1 MGKTIVEELE
11 NFAEQK
17 IVDNCEHLR
26 KSGCDL
32 FCNGCDCII
41 IRVIEALSEKEKRNE
56 ID

>member
-11 NFAEQK
+11 NFAEQI

-32 FCNGCDCII
+32 FCDGCDCII
-41 IRVIEALSEKEKRNE
+41 IRAIEALSKKEKQNE